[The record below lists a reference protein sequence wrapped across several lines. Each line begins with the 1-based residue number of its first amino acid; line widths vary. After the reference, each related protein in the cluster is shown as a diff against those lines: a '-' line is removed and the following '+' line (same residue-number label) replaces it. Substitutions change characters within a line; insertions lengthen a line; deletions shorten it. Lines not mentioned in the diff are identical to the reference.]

1 MNFLSKADNL
11 EKINNSKNFKK
22 LLKVPKFFYF
32 KKKELIKNKKKI
44 YNFVNKNNTIIRSSS
59 SYEDLK
65 EKTNAGYFESRTL
78 KKNSSKLIIEKKMQ
92 EVCEKLNLKDSII
105 IQEYINPVD
114 FSGVIF
120 SADQVTN
127 SPYIVIE
134 YDKSGKTNYVT
145 SGKKSNNFR
154 TYIYKFNHTKNKK
167 FSFIY
172 KVIQKLEAF
181 FNSNRVDIEF
191 AVKDNIFYLFQ
202 IRALPNPLK
211 KKQKN
216 LDDILVNIKKKID
229 KLKKPK
235 HDLYGNDTLFSNM
248 SDWNPAEM
256 IGDKPS
262 PLAISMYKELI
273 TNFVW
278 SKQRHE
284 YGYKNCNSNV
294 LMFDF
299 LGSPYID
306 LRTDLNSFL
315 PLKLD
320 KNISKKAV
328 NFYIKKIREK
338 KHLHDKIEFEVIE
351 TCYTPDT
358 NKKLRKF
365 LNKSDSLEYSN
376 LLKNIT
382 NNIIKNNL
390 LEKDI
395 SKIQL
400 FEIELN
406 RIKVSNYASIEKI
419 YKYISLIK
427 DYGSLPFAG
436 IARCAFI
443 SKKIID
449 YLLNKNLLSRHDYT
463 NFFKTLNTINNKLS
477 HDLNLLKKNI
487 ISKKTFLKEY
497 GHIRPSMY
505 DINSKNYKEAFKY
518 YFDLKKINHS
528 KNNKFKKKIF
538 KVNNKEFIKLGY
550 DFNITKFYKF
560 CFKSIENRENS
571 KNSLSKSINLI
582 FEELKKLGIELNIK
596 KNDLSF
602 IDINII
608 LNAHSK
614 LKPSKFV
621 KELNKSI
628 IENKRN
634 HKILNQ
640 LNLPDLINS
649 SNDPYY
655 FDSINLKENFITE
668 KKINGEVCFLELN
681 KNENLENKI
690 ILIKSADPGY
700 DFIFSKNISGFI
712 TAYGGA
718 NSHMSIRALE
728 LNIPC
733 AIGIGLDKFNKIK
746 KSKKIILDCKNKKI
760 LF

>member
-11 EKINNSKNFKK
+11 KKINNSKNFKK
-22 LLKVPKFFYF
+22 LLKIPKFFFF
-32 KKKELIKNKKKI
+32 KKKEIIKNKNKI

-59 SYEDLK
+59 FIEDLK

-78 KKNSSKLIIEKKMQ
+78 KKKSSKLIIENKLK
-92 EVCEKLNLKDSII
+92 EVCEKLKLNDLVIV
-105 IQEYINPVD
+105 QEYINSVD
-114 FSGVIF
+114 YSGVIF

-154 TYIYKFNHTKNKK
+154 TYIYKFQLTKNKK
-167 FSFIY
+167 FSFIQRI
-172 KVIQKLEAF
+172 IQKLEEY
-181 FNSNRVDIEF
+181 FNSNRIDIEF
-191 AVKDNIFYLFQ
+191 AVKGNVFYLFQ
-202 IRALPNPLK
+202 IRALPNPSK
-211 KKQKN
+211 KNQKN
-216 LDDILVNIKKKID
+216 LDEILVNIKKKIH
-229 KLKKPK
+229 KLKKSK

-262 PLAISMYKELI
+262 PLAISLYKELI

-278 SKQRHE
+278 SKQRYE

-320 KNISKKAV
+320 KIISNKAI
-328 NFYIKKIREK
+328 NYYIKKIKEK

-351 TCYTPDT
+351 TCYTPAT

-365 LNKSDSLEYSN
+365 LNESDAHKYTNFLRD
-376 LLKNIT
+376 IT
-382 NNIIKNNL
+382 NNIINNDL

-395 SKIQL
+395 SKIQI

-406 RIKVSNYASIEKI
+406 KINDSNYASIEKI
-419 YKYISLIK
+419 YKYVNLIK
-427 DYGSLPFAG
+427 EYGSLPFAG

-443 SKKIID
+443 SKTILD
-449 YLLNKNLLSRHDYT
+449 YLINKKLLSKHDYAY
-463 NFFKTLNTINNKLS
+463 FFKTLHTVNNKLN
-477 HDLNLLKKNI
+477 HDLNLLKKKLI
-487 ISKKTFLKEY
+487 TKKSFLNKY

-518 YFDLKKINHS
+518 YFDLKKINYS
-528 KNNKFKKKIF
+528 KNNKHKKKIF
-538 KVNNKEFIKLGY
+538 NIKNHEFIKLGY
-550 DFNITKFYKF
+550 NFNITKFYNF

-571 KNSLSKSINLI
+571 KNTLSKGINLI
-582 FEELKKLGIELNIK
+582 FEELKKIGHELNIK
-596 KNDLSF
+596 KNDLSY

-608 LNAHSK
+608 LDAHSR

-621 KELNKSI
+621 KELKRSI
-628 IENKRN
+628 IENRKN
-634 HKILNQ
+634 YKILKQ

-649 SNDPYY
+649 SEDPYY

-668 KKINGEVCFLELN
+668 KKINGEVSFLSMN
-681 KNENLENKI
+681 KNKNLENKI